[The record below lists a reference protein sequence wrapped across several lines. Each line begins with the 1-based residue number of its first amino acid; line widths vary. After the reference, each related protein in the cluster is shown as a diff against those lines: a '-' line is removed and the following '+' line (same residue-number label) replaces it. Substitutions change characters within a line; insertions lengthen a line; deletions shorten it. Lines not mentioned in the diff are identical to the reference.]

1 MASLDS
7 DIASLSA
14 QALNN
19 LSKGSFQESSRIWS
33 CVLRQLLPHVL
44 DSSEDGGGAVFQFGG
59 PARCGGVQIRCL
71 SSLESTPSPTGDRI
85 FAVFPRF
92 FLPEE
97 SSTYGWTLEDYRLVA
112 AATVYNIALSHHLQG
127 LLRSDNREDYV
138 RHSKRTRRPAICCV
152 PPRPTSQWHLGR
164 PSCWPW
170 RYRTT
175 RDTCWSNRTTWMRRR
190 RACIGCT
197 PCCRIWIG
205 RKIRSRSCSRQSCF
219 RITPVV
225 STCTHPSHN
234 RPTVPELPASD
245 RSSCYSFH
253 VL

>member
-138 RHSKRTRRPAICCV
+138 KALKAYKAARDLLCSATADFTMASGEAKLLALAISNNEGHLLEQSYDLDAATSCLHRLHSLLPHMDWSEDSV
-152 PPRPTSQWHLGR
+152 PFLLT
-164 PSCWPW
+164 
-170 RYRTT
+170 
-175 RDTCWSNRTTWMRRR
+175 
-190 RACIGCT
+190 A
-197 PCCRIWIG
+197 
-205 RKIRSRSCSRQSCF
+205 
-219 RITPVV
+219 
-225 STCTHPSHN
+225 
-234 RPTVPELPASD
+234 
-245 RSSCYSFH
+245 
-253 VL
+253 VLFPDHTGGQYLHAPIA